1 MLKVRI
7 TFTDTEKGQ
16 EELAQLTKLLDKNC
30 EILNNSRVYK
40 GRNGSKFSNK
50 YIDLEIKD

>member
-16 EELAQLTKLLDKNC
+16 EELAELTKLLDNNC
-30 EILNNSRVYK
+30 EILNNSRVY
-40 GRNGSKFSNK
+40 NG
-50 YIDLEIKD
+50 

>member
-16 EELAQLTKLLDKNC
+16 EELAQLTKLLDNNC